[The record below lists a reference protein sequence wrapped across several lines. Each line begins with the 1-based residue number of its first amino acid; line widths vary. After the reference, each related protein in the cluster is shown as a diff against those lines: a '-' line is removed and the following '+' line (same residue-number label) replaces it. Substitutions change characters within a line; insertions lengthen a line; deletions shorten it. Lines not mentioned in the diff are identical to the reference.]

1 MEALDSAEKKNENH
15 HGTMIE
21 EFGQNSM
28 VERD

>member
-1 MEALDSAEKKNENH
+1 MEALDSTEKKNENH

-21 EFGQNSM
+21 EFGRISL